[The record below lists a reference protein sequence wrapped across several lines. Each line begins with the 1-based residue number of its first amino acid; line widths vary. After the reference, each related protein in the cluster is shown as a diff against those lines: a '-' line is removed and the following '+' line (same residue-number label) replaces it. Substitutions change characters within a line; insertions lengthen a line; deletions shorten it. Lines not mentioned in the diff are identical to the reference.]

1 MEKIA
6 RKLTDLVGNTPL
18 LELSNYNK
26 SNGLK
31 ARLIVKI
38 ESFNPAGSVK
48 DRVALAMI
56 EDAEVKGV
64 LTPGATIIEP
74 TSGNTGVGLAFVP
87 PDRAQTQPGFR
98 GQTWKSSRGQD
109 LYPDQSPRRRRRNPR
124 MGRQ

>member
-64 LTPGATIIEP
+64 LTPGTTIIEP
-74 TSGNTGVGLAFVP
+74 TSGNTGVGLAFVAAAKGYTV
-87 PDRAQTQPGFR
+87 RRKART
-98 GQTWKSSRGQD
+98 SQD
-109 LYPDQSPRRRRRNPR
+109 SGNRRRFRTEDL
-124 MGRQ
+124 

>member
-74 TSGNTGVGLAFVP
+74 TSGNTGCL
-87 PDRAQTQPGFR
+87 
-98 GQTWKSSRGQD
+98 
-109 LYPDQSPRRRRRNPR
+109 LYTSPSPRDYAASR
-124 MGRQ
+124 MPSSA